1 LNTITASWKTA
12 VSSARIRSEVGVGW
26 SIVAFLISFNQTISA
41 NRGNLKVGDWT
52 VVASLEATSVI
63 SQNLSELSQLA

>member
-1 LNTITASWKTA
+1 
-12 VSSARIRSEVGVGW
+12 
-26 SIVAFLISFNQTISA
+26 
-41 NRGNLKVGDWT
+41 LKVGDWT